1 MNRTFDEIFSKKI
14 TTIEKVA
21 SKYCCNNQS
30 EKDDLI
36 QEGLIGLIAAI
47 ENFDENRNCSFDT
60 YSNKC
65 IKNRMLSYIYRQNK
79 RNEIYEIDF
88 YDISEKLLKSSCA
101 LSSEEIFLANEAKNE
116 LEKFI
121 VENLSNLEY
130 NVLNFKMQGYSYKE
144 ISFFLSKSEKTVDRA
159 LQRGRKKILVYLKEN
174 NNG

>member
-1 MNRTFDEIFSKKI
+1 MNRNFDEIFSEKI
-14 TTIEKVA
+14 TTIEMIA

-65 IKNRMLSYIYRQNK
+65 IKNKMLSYIYKQNK
-79 RNEIYEIDF
+79 RNEIYEVDF
-88 YDISEKLLKSSCA
+88 YDIAEKLLKTSNA
-101 LSSEEIFLANEAKNE
+101 LSSEEIFLGNEAKNE

-130 NVLNFKMQGYSYKE
+130 KVLNLKMRGYSYKE
-144 ISFFLSKSEKTVDRA
+144 ISFLLTKSEKTIDRA
-159 LQRGRKKILVYLKEN
+159 LQRSRKKILVYLKEN